1 MKEVGHIFFISVV
14 LILKW
19 PRFFLSNFRGQVQL
33 LCKVVKLANI
43 LLPFGSVE
51 FDFQSQPF
59 EEVSNVGW
67 GICSVAE
74 TYMVR

>member
-1 MKEVGHIFFISVV
+1 MAKI
-14 LILKW
+14 
-19 PRFFLSNFRGQVQL
+19 LSNFRGQVQL
-33 LCKVVKLANI
+33 LYKVVKLANT

-51 FDFQSQPF
+51 FDFQSQLF

-67 GICSVAE
+67 GICSAAE